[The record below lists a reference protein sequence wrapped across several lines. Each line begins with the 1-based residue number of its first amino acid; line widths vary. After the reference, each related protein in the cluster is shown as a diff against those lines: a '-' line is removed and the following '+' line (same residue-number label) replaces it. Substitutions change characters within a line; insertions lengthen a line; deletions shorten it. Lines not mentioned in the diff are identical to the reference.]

1 MSTEFQ
7 LFDGKNLS
15 SLFKDIYDNQQVKK
29 KNISEMIESLRKLI
43 KSVGEATVIAPIIR
57 DLIDSSIKNDDH
69 LIKLATI
76 AQRLAQ
82 AEAKGIGEDGW
93 LSETEKAQLVRE
105 AKMQDVLRP
114 LSGSKREQMS
124 FVLQNVETEKL
135 EEAYGY
141 FIGRILK
148 EEAAAPKSSA
158 TVAKDKV
165 ISEDK
170 ALEDAV
176 VLATGDDETKQPI
189 ISEQQQKSIADLAFL
204 KRIAGITS

>member
-93 LSETEKAQLVRE
+93 LSEYEKAQLLTELEDTVNE
-105 AKMQDVLRP
+105 IDKKND
-114 LSGSKREQMS
+114 
-124 FVLQNVETEKL
+124 EKL
-135 EEAYGY
+135 LDIQVEIEE
-141 FIGRILK
+141 IK
-148 EEAAAPKSSA
+148 
-158 TVAKDKV
+158 
-165 ISEDK
+165 
-170 ALEDAV
+170 
-176 VLATGDDETKQPI
+176 TK
-189 ISEQQQKSIADLAFL
+189 L
-204 KRIAGITS
+204 